1 MVSVLAGERQAGE
14 TSKATQACND
24 YLRLGPGRS
33 LRILAAKYTD
43 LPQNATPTRSFNTL
57 GAWSTRYAWQARAE
71 EYDTELEARK
81 NAEAEAV
88 MSEGLALPYERVRML
103 KEMAADLQPL
113 QIRAG
118 IKRGEEI
125 KIIDPAVVA
134 QLRGTLDDLAKETG
148 GRVKK
153 QEVSGPGGGPM
164 EITNVELTD
173 AERAAGIDA
182 IFDAARA
189 RRDRQDGEA
198 GLAEDSSSVPGTT

>member
-1 MVSVLAGERQAGE
+1 MVSVSAGERQKGE
-14 TSKATQACND
+14 TSKAVQACND
-24 YLRLGPGRS
+24 YLRMGPGRS
-33 LRILAAKYTD
+33 LRALARNYTETHR
-43 LPQNATPTRSFNTL
+43 NTSPTQSLDTL
-57 GAWSTRYAWQARAE
+57 LRWSGRYAWQARAE

-113 QIRAG
+113 QIRVG

-153 QEVSGPGGGPM
+153 QELTGKDGR
-164 EITNVELTD
+164 EIVF
-173 AERAAGIDA
+173 RIGKIDLDKD
-182 IFDAARA
+182 I
-189 RRDRQDGEA
+189 
-198 GLAEDSSSVPGTT
+198 